1 MAPVSSNVVSD
12 LKVPGLRAHM
22 GDWIYYIT
30 FLRLKDIAQRVSLAQ
45 DLHTS
50 RALKDL
56 IQREVDESVHSEAI
70 KRYLLNQDQRLFNA
84 LVIAIYGG
92 APTWAELKIDDTARS
107 GLGALPDYMKGA
119 LGVLAF
125 DGSEKLFAVDGQH
138 RVVGIQR
145 AVAAKDAIA
154 DEEVCVIFVGHSNDR
169 AGLQRTRRLFTT
181 LNRYAKPVNK
191 TEIIALDEDD
201 AVAIV
206 TRRLLEGYKLLSDFT
221 SIKRGKSIPASD
233 RRSFTTIAT
242 VYDVLD
248 RYLSW
253 QWKDRRDFKKQRPAD
268 RQLNALYR
276 QSTELFD
283 GLQDSF
289 PPLAELANSSPDEEV
304 SFRYRNRNVGGHLL
318 FRPVGLFMVISVI
331 RYLLDE
337 GKTLPQ
343 ALRLMTAAP
352 MELSMPPW
360 AGLLWDTANHRMTVS
375 SENQRVAARILLHGV
390 GGRLTAVKSTPE
402 ALRAEWAGIVDR
414 PEEAVELPVWAR
426 RR

>member
-1 MAPVSSNVVSD
+1 MTGSITAATE

-45 DLHTS
+45 ELHTS
-50 RALKDL
+50 KALKDL

-70 KRYLLNQDQRLFNA
+70 KRFLINQDQRLFNA

-107 GLGALPDYMKGA
+107 GLGILPDYMKGA

-125 DGSEKLFAVDGQH
+125 DGSEKLFAIDGQH

-145 AVAAKDAIA
+145 AVAAKEVLG
-154 DEEVCVIFVGHSNDR
+154 DEEVCVIFVGHANDR

-206 TRRLLEGYKLLSDFT
+206 TRRLLEGYKLLRDFT

-248 RYLSW
+248 RYLSG
-253 QWKDRRDFKKQRPAD
+253 QWKDRKDFKKQRPGD
-268 RQLNALYR
+268 KQLNSLYR
-276 QSTELFD
+276 QSTALFD
-283 GLQDSF
+283 GLQDAF
-289 PPLAELANSSPDEEV
+289 PPLAELARSNPNDEV
-304 SFRYRNRNVGGHLL
+304 SFGYRNRNIGGHLL
-318 FRPVGLFMVISVI
+318 FRPVGLFMVVSVI

-337 GKTLPQ
+337 GKTLQ
-343 ALRLMTAAP
+343 QSLRRLSAAP
-352 MELSMPPW
+352 MGLSDAPW
-360 AGLLWDTANHRMTVS
+360 VGLLWDATNHRMTVS

-390 GGRLTAVKSTPE
+390 GGRLTAVKTTPE
-402 ALRAEWAGIVDR
+402 ALRTEWAGIVDR
-414 PEEAVELPVWAR
+414 PEEDIELPKWAR
-426 RR
+426 TR